1 MAYAGTPVVHNQ
13 LLLLPGDAATPPRRI
28 RLGTAA
34 WWAWL
39 ETASAFSYR
48 PPHSLYALTVRKEKR
63 RQGSY
68 WYAYLKVDSK
78 LHNAY
83 LGRSQAL
90 TPERLNQVLQTLL
103 EKSRRQRTALTGK
116 GA

>member
-13 LLLLPGDAATPPRRI
+13 LLLLPGDAATPPQRI

-34 WWAWL
+34 WWTWL
-39 ETASAFSYR
+39 ETAIAFSYR

-63 RQGSY
+63 RHGCY
-68 WYAYLKVDSK
+68 WYAYAKIDSK

-83 LGRSQAL
+83 LGHAQTL
-90 TPERLNQVLQTLL
+90 TPDRLNQVLHTLL
-103 EKSRRQRTALTGK
+103 EKSRQQRTALTGK
-116 GA
+116 GG

>member
-1 MAYAGTPVVHNQ
+1 MAYAGTPIVHNQ
-13 LLLLPGDAATPPRRI
+13 LLLLPGDTATTPRRI

-39 ETASAFSYR
+39 ETATAFSYR
-48 PPHSLYALTVRKEKR
+48 PLHSHYALTVRKEKR
-63 RQGSY
+63 RHGCY